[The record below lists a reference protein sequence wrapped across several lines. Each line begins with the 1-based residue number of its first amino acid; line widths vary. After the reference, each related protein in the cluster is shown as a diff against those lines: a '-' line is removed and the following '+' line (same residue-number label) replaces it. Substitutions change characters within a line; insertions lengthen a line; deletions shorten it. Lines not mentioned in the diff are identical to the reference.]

1 MSSSCSFLV
10 ALLLVLHTWI
20 DESATA
26 ETLAQEA
33 YKIEREILNKP
44 GGKQNQYLAAYGDI
58 NLMKF
63 NCNGGAEMMPVI
75 MTKEKKRKL
84 KQHLLM
90 FYTDIERTSAS
101 IYTEQLKNLN
111 DHIKYYQKMSDIV
124 LNTYDTISSMNIKK
138 LTELIEKT
146 EA

>member
-1 MSSSCSFLV
+1 MSSSSSFLV
-10 ALLLVLHTWI
+10 VLLLAFHTWI
-20 DESATA
+20 EESATA

-33 YKIEREILNKP
+33 YKIEKEILNEP
-44 GGKQNQYLAAYGDI
+44 GGKNDQYLAAYGSI

-63 NCNGGAEMMPVI
+63 NRDDSAEMKPVI

-84 KQHLLM
+84 EQHLLI
-90 FYTDIERTSAS
+90 FYTGIERASAS

-111 DHIKYYQKMSDIV
+111 DHIKYYQKMSDIA
-124 LNTYDTISSMNIKK
+124 LDTYDTISSMNIKK

-146 EA
+146 GA